1 MALQCIVLI
10 LVMISFQGNNLAT
23 ILDGVV
29 EVGPSGIHAIL
40 SSVDH
45 GAAHC
50 PCAQAWMVSPF
61 RNTGIAEI
69 SSINTEGQPPIPMFH
84 SHVYHF
90 HVS

>member
-40 SSVDH
+40 SSVDY
-45 GAAHC
+45 GAHVLRFG
-50 PCAQAWMVSPF
+50 WSHLS
-61 RNTGIAEI
+61 EI
-69 SSINTEGQPPIPMFH
+69 LALLRFPSLMQRVNLSSLCSTHMCTIST
-84 SHVYHF
+84 
-90 HVS
+90 